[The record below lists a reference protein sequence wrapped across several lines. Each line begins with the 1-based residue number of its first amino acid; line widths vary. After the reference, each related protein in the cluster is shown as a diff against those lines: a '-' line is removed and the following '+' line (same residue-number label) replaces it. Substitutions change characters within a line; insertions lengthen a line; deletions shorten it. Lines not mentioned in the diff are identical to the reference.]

1 MAYFKTVDANA
12 LTASRTL
19 YLKNVEVSYNKLLLV
34 EVHCSIFYSFF
45 YSFFFSLLS
54 LTLSLVPLYIH
65 HSHFSLLDLNI
76 NAFEVEIDV
85 GFRLVG

>member
-19 YLKNVEVSYNKLLLV
+19 YQKNVEVSYNKLLLV
-34 EVHCSIFYSFF
+34 EVHCSIFTPFF
-45 YSFFFSLLS
+45 ILFSSLS
-54 LTLSLVPLYIH
+54 SLSHSLSSLSISH

>member
-54 LTLSLVPLYIH
+54 LTLSLVLLYIP
-65 HSHFSLLDLNI
+65 SLSLLSL
-76 NAFEVEIDV
+76 
-85 GFRLVG
+85 RP

>member
-19 YLKNVEVSYNKLLLV
+19 YQKNVEVSYNKLLLV
-34 EVHCSIFYSFF
+34 EVHCSIFTPFF
-45 YSFFFSLLS
+45 ILFSSLS
-54 LTLSLVPLYIH
+54 SLSSLSISH

-85 GFRLVG
+85 GFCLVG

>member
-34 EVHCSIFYSFF
+34 EVHCSILLLFL
-45 YSFFFSLLS
+45 FFFLLS
-54 LTLSLVPLYIH
+54 PLSHTLSRPSLYPITLI
-65 HSHFSLLDLNI
+65 SLS
-76 NAFEVEIDV
+76 
-85 GFRLVG
+85 